1 MLKKNLLLFGTISF
15 LLLGIFYYIYDLDLL
30 FVFDT
35 LVSSLSANLLFI
47 FYLFIQYFD
56 YDFLV
61 IGNYQDDIINV
72 IKSFIQNIFTM
83 DIPDGSNTGEDDYD
97 SDEEKVDKIITN
109 LEASE
114 EDLKSLGT
122 DLNAVGKEIKEESL
136 RPLKRRR
143 EDDSD
148 DDWQPN
154 KTKRVESNQDSTQ
167 GKIKIISNEDK
178 EISALGDEVK
188 ANMKDLGKIY
198 DKSKSE
204 IVKETIEDFCES
216 IDLSVEDISSKNKPK
231 KS

>member
-1 MLKKNLLLFGTISF
+1 MLKKNLLLFGSISF
-15 LLLGIFYYIYDLDLL
+15 LLLGIIYYIYDLDLL

-35 LVSSLSANLLFI
+35 LVSNLSANLLFF

-61 IGNYQDDIINV
+61 IGNHQDDIINV

-83 DIPDGSNTGEDDYD
+83 DMPDGSNSGEDDYD
-97 SDEEKVDKIITN
+97 SDEEKVEKIITN

-114 EDLKSLGT
+114 EDLESLGT
-122 DLNAVGKEIKEESL
+122 DLKAVGKEINEENL

-154 KTKRVESNQDSTQ
+154 KTKRVESNQDSAQ

-188 ANMKDLGKIY
+188 ANMKKLGKIY
-198 DKSKSE
+198 DKSNSE
-204 IVKETIEDFCES
+204 IVKDTIEDFCES
-216 IDLSVEDISSKNKPK
+216 KDLSVEDISSKNKPK

>member
-15 LLLGIFYYIYDLDLL
+15 LILGIIYYIYDLDLL

-35 LVSSLSANLLFI
+35 LVSNLSASLLI
-47 FYLFIQYFD
+47 FFYFFIQYFD

-83 DIPDGSNTGEDDYD
+83 DIPDGSGSGEDDYD

-122 DLNAVGKEIKEESL
+122 DLNTVGKEIKEESL

-148 DDWQPN
+148 DEWQPN
-154 KTKRVESNQDSTQ
+154 KSKRVESNHDSTQ
-167 GKIKIISNEDK
+167 GKTKIISNEDK

-204 IVKETIEDFCES
+204 IVKETIKEFCES
-216 IDLSVEDISSKNKPK
+216 KDLLVEDISSKNKPK